1 MESSIFNIAE
11 INDIFE
17 IVKKLST
24 PDEAMK
30 NQGENKTET
39 ILRLESHEFVYYVAD
54 LIGPF
59 HVFKFLLS
67 NKYMM

>member
-11 INDIFE
+11 IIDIFE

-30 NQGENKTET
+30 NQGENKNRNN
-39 ILRLESHEFVYYVAD
+39 IK
-54 LIGPF
+54 I
-59 HVFKFLLS
+59 
-67 NKYMM
+67 